1 MDKNEKIIMAIDKE
15 KLFKEDYFQGFK
27 PASEVDFY
35 SRLLH
40 DHIPMKRGS
49 AEKNPQYKH
58 PIAYVL
64 ITSPSMKV
72 FAYQR
77 STKGNE
83 SRLHNKW
90 SWGIG
95 GHVDEEDMRSV
106 DPIKVSLLR
115 EIKEEVGLT
124 DLQDLRL
131 IGYINDD
138 SNEVGKVHFGLL
150 YVAQSKSE
158 DVHFKDEEIKQG
170 SLKPI
175 NDLEVICTNSDVEGW
190 SRIAF
195 EPLKAH
201 LQAFCAKPL

>member
-1 MDKNEKIIMAIDKE
+1 MDKNEKIIMAINKE
-15 KLFKEDYFQGFK
+15 LLFRNDYFQGFK

-35 SRLLH
+35 SRLLQH
-40 DHIPMKRGS
+40 NVPMKRGLAEES
-49 AEKNPQYKH
+49 ATHKH

-64 ITSPSMKV
+64 VISPSMKV

-83 SRLHNKW
+83 SRLHGKW

-95 GHVDEEDMRSV
+95 GHVDEEDMSSP
-106 DPIKVSLLR
+106 DPIKTSLLR
-115 EIKEEVGLT
+115 ELKEEVGLA
-124 DLQDLRL
+124 DLQDLKL

-138 SNEVGKVHFGLL
+138 ADKVGKVHFGLL
-150 YVAQSKSE
+150 YVAQAKSE

-175 NDLEVICTNSDVEGW
+175 NDLEVICSNSDVEGW

-195 EPLKAH
+195 EPLKAN
-201 LQAFCAKPL
+201 LQNFSKPL